1 MPLRGCNCGGGFAC
15 EQGRDQCALLVG
27 EWRRCHDQCS
37 DVVVQGFL
45 LWSVSMQKTPRPGGV
60 RGVGMKAGLSY
71 TCSKSSSHLAISDS
85 RQYGRLPIFT
95 GWIM

>member
-1 MPLRGCNCGGGFAC
+1 MPLRGCNCGGDKVKRRLDEPALFVCKCRRVLQDA
-15 EQGRDQCALLVG
+15 RDVL
-27 EWRRCHDQCS
+27 
-37 DVVVQGFL
+37 VQGFL
-45 LWSVSMQKTPRPGGV
+45 LCCLGMKKPPRPGGV